1 MLIRRAGHLQLLV
14 EECAMHC
21 LGSTLTE
28 SVDVSSG
35 AFIGSVGAL
44 EAVGRLVYKP
54 AASAR
59 ARGKS
64 AG

>member
-1 MLIRRAGHLQLLV
+1 MLIRRVGPLQLLV
-14 EECAMHC
+14 EECGFDL

-28 SVDVSSG
+28 SPDVSLG
-35 AFIGSVGAL
+35 AFFGSVGAL